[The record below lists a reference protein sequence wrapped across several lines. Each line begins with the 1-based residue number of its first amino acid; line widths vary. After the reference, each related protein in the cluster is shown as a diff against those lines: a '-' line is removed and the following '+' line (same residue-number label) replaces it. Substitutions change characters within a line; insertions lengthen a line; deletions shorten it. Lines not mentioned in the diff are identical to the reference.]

1 MYNHHMY
8 THTNVTKNT
17 TRLACIFI
25 ITVCVFQGPLWSM
38 TFPVLNTADAGVGS
52 LRAALDSCW
61 VYASPD
67 TIIFAIPGAGPH
79 TIFVLSQLPPLTD
92 QAGTVVDGFSQP
104 GAMPGGNPPS
114 TANLLIVLDG
124 TNAGPSHGLWVV
136 SSNNTIQ
143 GLVIQHFEQDGIRVQ
158 ATPTGTNFN
167 FVFCNFVGTDQ
178 TGTLQRGN
186 GTNQAQLW
194 AGIYIICT
202 PVSPGIAQYNM
213 IDNNL
218 VSCNYAEGIGIANC
232 PPGDVSFNTA
242 FGNYVGTDVTGTQDF
257 GNVHDGVYIGEGAHD
272 NVVDNNLISGNDFDG
287 VGIVG
292 FASIQIFTYGNILHN
307 NIIGL
312 DINMIPLP
320 NTMDGVNIGEYGT
333 WASEGYATDNI
344 IDSNTIA
351 HNGGNGVT
359 VWEHISS
366 INNADRN
373 LITRNSMFNNV
384 NLGIDLGDNGV
395 TFNDAGDPDAGANE
409 ELNFPVIAGA
419 YYNPATGSTTVNG
432 TIDID
437 TDPTLATIELFRAT
451 PDPTGYGEGT
461 VFLGATSADAA
472 GNWNITVAALI
483 HGDTVTATTSDANMN
498 TSEFCLCDTV
508 RQLGIEDQTQKS
520 IKDGNRYCVTP
531 NPSHDITFIS
541 FGIPAASHVSIV
553 IFDVSGAR
561 VNTLVD
567 HTYSAGTYM
576 VHWDGKDYQH
586 QPVPAGIYFCRLT
599 SETYTATRKLIR
611 SP

>member
-1 MYNHHMY
+1 MEHIC
-8 THTNVTKNT
+8 
-17 TRLACIFI
+17 RLGIIFI
-25 ITVCVFQGPLWSM
+25 VACTCHGFLWSM

-61 VYASPD
+61 MYASPD

-79 TIFVLSQLPPLTD
+79 TIFVLSQLPLLQD
-92 QAGTVVDGFSQP
+92 QAGTFVDGFSQP

-124 TNAGPSHGLWVV
+124 TNAGAAHGLWIV
-136 SSNNTIQ
+136 SSNNTVQ
-143 GLVIQHFEQDGIRVQ
+143 GLVIQNFEQDGIRIQ
-158 ATPTGTNFN
+158 ATPAGSNFN
-167 FVFCNFVGTDQ
+167 FIYSNFVGTDQ

-194 AGIYIICT
+194 AGIYVICV
-202 PVSPGIAQYNM
+202 PGVSGIAQYNM

-218 VSCNYAEGIGIANC
+218 ASCNYAEGIGIANC

-272 NVVDNNLISGNDFDG
+272 NGIGSNLISGNDFDG

-292 FASIQIFTYGNILHN
+292 YAQNQIFTFANIVHT

-312 DINMIPLP
+312 DINMVPLP

-344 IDSNTIA
+344 VDSNTIA

-359 VWEHISS
+359 VWEHSS
-366 INNADRN
+366 SPINADRN

-384 NLGIDLGDNGV
+384 NLGIDLDNNGV
-395 TFNDAGDPDAGANE
+395 TFNDTMDPDVGANE
-409 ELNFPVIAGA
+409 ELNFPVIAGS

-437 TDPTLATIELFRAT
+437 TDPTLATIELFHAT

-461 VFLGATSADAA
+461 VFLGAASADAA
-472 GNWNITVAALI
+472 GNWSITVAALI
-483 HGDTVTATTSDANMN
+483 HGDTVTATTSDVNMN

-508 RQLGIEDQTQKS
+508 RMLGIEDQTQYNPKS
-520 IKDGNRYCVTP
+520 SIWYSIAP
-531 NPSHDITFIS
+531 NPSCDKIAVNFSLSRTS
-541 FGIPAASHVSIV
+541 QVSIV

-561 VNTLVD
+561 VKGLVD
-567 HTYSAGTYM
+567 QTYANGNYT
-576 VHWDGKDYQH
+576 VHWDGEDDQH
-586 QPVPAGIYFCRLT
+586 QPVPAGIYFCRLANEI
-599 SETYTATRKLIR
+599 SSATQKLIR